1 MSCEHQTIGPEEA
14 ETERATT
21 LEFGVWVCGITSCK
35 HQARS
40 LRATATLQEVGG
52 WGICVT

>member
-1 MSCEHQTIGPEEA
+1 VSMRLGPVEA
-14 ETERATT
+14 ETGRANT
-21 LEFGVWVCGITSCK
+21 LEFGVWVCGITTCK

-40 LRATATLQEVGG
+40 LRAIATLQEVGG